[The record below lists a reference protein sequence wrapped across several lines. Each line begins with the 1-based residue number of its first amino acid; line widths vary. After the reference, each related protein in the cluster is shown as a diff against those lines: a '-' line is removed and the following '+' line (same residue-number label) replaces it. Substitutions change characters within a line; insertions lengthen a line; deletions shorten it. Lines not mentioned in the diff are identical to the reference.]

1 MATIEINRGKSSAQN
16 SMANIIGTK
25 KSRQQASTSGV
36 YSQEQVLPLVMKEV
50 AALAK
55 QHVKVRE
62 PTDFLKIR

>member
-16 SMANIIGTK
+16 SMANIISTK
-25 KSRQQASTSGV
+25 KSRQQASTSGL

>member
-1 MATIEINRGKSSAQN
+1 MATLEINRGKSSAQN
-16 SMANIIGTK
+16 SMANIINTK
-25 KSRQQASTSGV
+25 KSRQQASTAGL

>member
-1 MATIEINRGKSSAQN
+1 MATIEINRGSKSTAQN
-16 SMANIIGTK
+16 SMANINTK
-25 KSRQQASTSGV
+25 KSRQQASAAGL